1 MSAFDMVNHP
11 PHYGGKIEC
20 KDAIKEAVK
29 DYTGW
34 SAKCAGDVIKYIW
47 RAYSKNGLEDLRK
60 AQWYMNELVREEQAK
75 EENK

>member
-1 MSAFDMVNHP
+1 MADMVNHP

-47 RAYSKNGLEDLRK
+47 RAKRKNGLEDLEK
-60 AQWYMNELVREEQAK
+60 ALWYMTELVATEKEQV
-75 EENK
+75 N